1 MLLLM
6 LKDNRKRSS
15 LKCFK
20 VIYKEMKGIQC
31 REWETLDFFKYSIKQ
46 LPNFH
51 CYVWKPNYF
60 MIH

>member
-20 VIYKEMKGIQC
+20 VMYKEMKGIQC
-31 REWETLDFFKYSIKQ
+31 REWETLDFFKYS
-46 LPNFH
+46 
-51 CYVWKPNYF
+51 YF
-60 MIH
+60 LDLNLKSCK